1 MSNKELVTAAFDSEI
16 ERIFAPKEDIKN
28 FLLTHERKSKCINNL
43 LHEISLIELSKAVKI
58 DRDRIMGL
66 SADFART
73 FSKASLEFV
82 ERQNMTKL
90 QKRIESTKAEE
101 DAYFESLFEEE
112 ITENDKSESL

>member
-1 MSNKELVTAAFDSEI
+1 MSNKELVTKAFDAEI
-16 ERIFAPKEDIKN
+16 ERIFSPKEDIKN
-28 FLLTHERKSKCINNL
+28 FLLSHERKETCINNL
-43 LHEISLIELSKAVKI
+43 LHEIRLIELSKAVKI
-58 DRDRIMGL
+58 DRDRILGL

-73 FSKASLEFV
+73 FSKASLEYV

-112 ITENDKSESL
+112 VTITDKSESL